1 MRKLLEK
8 KPVLHAV
15 LWIVIYIVTVN
26 IGGALSEQ
34 LNLPNLVTGVFLLAL
49 SGILTFYL
57 FSNHKIEQFG
67 FKRLTIRNMQ
77 QALFYSPLV
86 LLAIIQFIPGI
97 KPSLS
102 TADILIFSLL
112 MIGTGFVE
120 ELIFRGFLFRGIQ
133 SKSGTTRAILISGI
147 TFGLGHI
154 VNLMNG
160 YSFTE
165 QFGQI
170 IAAVIIGIILALLVA
185 ITGNLL
191 PGIVFHI
198 IFNISGIITDQD
210 PGLQN
215 NILIG
220 ILLLTIPY
228 AFYLFKV
235 VLTKQPLEEPSKASD
250 VVLLKTHIN

>member
-1 MRKLLEK
+1 
-8 KPVLHAV
+8 
-15 LWIVIYIVTVN
+15 
-26 IGGALSEQ
+26 
-34 LNLPNLVTGVFLLAL
+34 
-49 SGILTFYL
+49 
-57 FSNHKIEQFG
+57 
-67 FKRLTIRNMQ
+67 
-77 QALFYSPLV
+77 
-86 LLAIIQFIPGI
+86 
-97 KPSLS
+97 
-102 TADILIFSLL
+102 
-112 MIGTGFVE
+112 
-120 ELIFRGFLFRGIQ
+120 
-133 SKSGTTRAILISGI
+133 
-147 TFGLGHI
+147 
-154 VNLMNG
+154 MNG

-228 AFYLFKV
+228 AFYLFKI
-235 VLTKQPLEEPSKASD
+235 VLTKQPLEGESKASD
-250 VVLLKTHIN
+250 VVLLKTPIN